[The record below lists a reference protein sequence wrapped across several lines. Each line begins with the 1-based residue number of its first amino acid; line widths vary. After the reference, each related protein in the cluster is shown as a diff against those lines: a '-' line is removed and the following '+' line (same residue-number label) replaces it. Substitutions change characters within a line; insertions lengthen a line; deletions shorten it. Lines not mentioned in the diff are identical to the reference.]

1 MSQRKAKEYRQAMEQ
16 YRGVVVDVDDLK
28 RRIGAMEARHRR
40 EDRDKVEEIRRRQE
54 AIRERAD
61 LERAKAMEKE
71 EAARRAE
78 RRRKSEQRRRAVRRR
93 RITAVACLGAV
104 LLAMV
109 WAIAMACA
117 AAGEEETALS
127 TPVALAPVSTVTPE
141 AGEDPLEAEKIEAAL
156 LEQGYFSDAIPLPYD
171 LQDTMRTAC
180 EEYGCPYPL
189 ALAVAEVESNFD
201 MEAVGAVGEVGVMQ
215 LNPGPEN
222 TYWINLQAE
231 TNQDPTTPA
240 GNIVCGVYLLGT
252 HLINYEDTEKAL
264 MAYNMGPAGALQ
276 AWEAGVTS
284 TEYTERS
291 WRPRTAG
298 RRCWVETVQFQ
309 RGEPG
314 ADQTRGGGAGQVP
327 PLAGPGTLQGGPPG
341 PWGHRGAPRLQPG
354 RDPER
359 GGGVAVRLGDNP
371 GRRGVGRRSGGAG
384 GQNAYTY

>member
-78 RRRKSEQRRRAVRRR
+78 RRRKSEQRRRTVRRR

-117 AAGEEETALS
+117 A
-127 TPVALAPVSTVTPE
+127 

-201 MEAVGAVGEVGVMQ
+201 VEAVGAVGEVGVMQ

-276 AWEAGVTS
+276 AWEDGITS
-284 TEYTERS
+284 TEYTEKVMEAMDR
-291 WRPRTAG
+291 WEA
-298 RRCWVETVQFQ
+298 
-309 RGEPG
+309 
-314 ADQTRGGGAGQVP
+314 A
-327 PLAGPGTLQGGPPG
+327 
-341 PWGHRGAPRLQPG
+341 
-354 RDPER
+354 
-359 GGGVAVRLGDNP
+359 LG
-371 GRRGVGRRSGGAG
+371 
-384 GQNAYTY
+384 

>member
-1 MSQRKAKEYRQAMEQ
+1 MSQRKAKEYRRAMEQ
-16 YRGVVVDVDDLK
+16 HQSVAADVDDLK
-28 RRIGAMEARHRR
+28 RRIGAMEVRHRR
-40 EDRDKVEEIRRRQE
+40 EDQM
-54 AIRERAD
+54 A
-61 LERAKAMEKE
+61 
-71 EAARRAE
+71 EAARRRARAAAREQQEQERVRAQEQAEAE
-78 RRRKSEQRRRAVRRR
+78 RREASRRRNERRRRIVRRR
-93 RITAVACLGAV
+93 RITALACMAALVLAV
-104 LLAMV
+104 V
-109 WAIAMACA
+109 WAVAMACA
-117 AAGEEETALS
+117 AAGEEETALP

-201 MEAVGAVGEVGVMQ
+201 VEAVGAVGEVGVMQ

-284 TEYTERS
+284 TEYTEKVMEAANR
-291 WRPRTAG
+291 W
-298 RRCWVETVQFQ
+298 E
-309 RGEPG
+309 
-314 ADQTRGGGAGQVP
+314 
-327 PLAGPGTLQGGPPG
+327 
-341 PWGHRGAPRLQPG
+341 
-354 RDPER
+354 
-359 GGGVAVRLGDNP
+359 AVLG
-371 GRRGVGRRSGGAG
+371 
-384 GQNAYTY
+384 

>member
-1 MSQRKAKEYRQAMEQ
+1 MLRLTANKTKLYTLVADYVDNLPPMRKTEFIKYPRTPDYALEWATEREKGRAFLSACMGRPLLKIDIDEKETGRLV
-16 YRGVVVDVDDLK
+16 RGACKYIDLQDL
-28 RRIGAMEARHRR
+28 R
-40 EDRDKVEEIRRRQE
+40 ERGMVEEFTT
-54 AIRERAD
+54 A
-61 LERAKAMEKE
+61 
-71 EAARRAE
+71 AE

-117 AAGEEETALS
+117 AAGEEETAMP

-201 MEAVGAVGEVGVMQ
+201 VEAVGAVGEVGVMQ

-284 TEYTERS
+284 TEYTEKVMEAANR
-291 WRPRTAG
+291 W
-298 RRCWVETVQFQ
+298 E
-309 RGEPG
+309 
-314 ADQTRGGGAGQVP
+314 
-327 PLAGPGTLQGGPPG
+327 
-341 PWGHRGAPRLQPG
+341 
-354 RDPER
+354 
-359 GGGVAVRLGDNP
+359 AVLG
-371 GRRGVGRRSGGAG
+371 
-384 GQNAYTY
+384 

>member
-1 MSQRKAKEYRQAMEQ
+1 MP
-16 YRGVVVDVDDLK
+16 
-28 RRIGAMEARHRR
+28 
-40 EDRDKVEEIRRRQE
+40 
-54 AIRERAD
+54 
-61 LERAKAMEKE
+61 
-71 EAARRAE
+71 
-78 RRRKSEQRRRAVRRR
+78 
-93 RITAVACLGAV
+93 
-104 LLAMV
+104 
-109 WAIAMACA
+109 
-117 AAGEEETALS
+117 

-201 MEAVGAVGEVGVMQ
+201 VEAVGAVGEVGVMQ

-252 HLINYEDTEKAL
+252 HLVNYGDTEKAL

-284 TEYTERS
+284 TEYTEKVMEAANR
-291 WRPRTAG
+291 W
-298 RRCWVETVQFQ
+298 E
-309 RGEPG
+309 
-314 ADQTRGGGAGQVP
+314 
-327 PLAGPGTLQGGPPG
+327 
-341 PWGHRGAPRLQPG
+341 
-354 RDPER
+354 
-359 GGGVAVRLGDNP
+359 AVLG
-371 GRRGVGRRSGGAG
+371 
-384 GQNAYTY
+384 